1 MDRRRVATPTLFRAA
16 AALLLASS
24 CAVAPFLPAAEAASQ
39 PIKQLTYCDGQGAA
53 VRLGFEGYE
62 CPEHAIDPSFNS
74 QSDPADS
81 CEAIQVRGAA
91 EARARGSLPSPTAPR
106 PPPRLA
112 RLLQILLQKRDRRA
126 RLTFIPSSLPSRL
139 PSQRLYPPAPDAPYW
154 FYNTAR
160 KCLDDPWTRVED
172 ATLIPHSS
180 VPNPAGVRY
189 QLSWGGGEYRYVDTD
204 SGNMYKTPN
213 ATYESLTDGRGA
225 WGDDEPMWGSGDTGD
240 AAWLQA
246 DFGEIVTVNEVS
258 LFLFSYGAI
267 RMTTCFF
274 TDLGSER
281 PRRGLGKL
289 RQLLR
294 DRVLRERVRRLHRGI
309 VHSNRQPRERLGA

>member
-1 MDRRRVATPTLFRAA
+1 MERRRVATPTLFRAA

-106 PPPRLA
+106 PPPRLS
-112 RLLQILLQKRDRRA
+112 RLPQIFLQKRDRRA

-160 KCLDDPWTRVED
+160 KCLNDPWTRVED

-189 QLSWGGGEYRYVDTD
+189 QLSWGGGEYQYNDTD
-204 SGNMYKTPN
+204 SGNIYKTPN

-225 WGDDEPMWGSGDTGD
+225 WGDDEPVWRSGDTGD

-258 LFLFSYGAI
+258 LFLVIFGYFWLFLVISVWVI
-267 RMTTCFF
+267 RLTTCFL
-274 TDLGSER
+274 TDLDSER

-294 DRVLRERVRRLHRGI
+294 D
-309 VHSNRQPRERLGA
+309 